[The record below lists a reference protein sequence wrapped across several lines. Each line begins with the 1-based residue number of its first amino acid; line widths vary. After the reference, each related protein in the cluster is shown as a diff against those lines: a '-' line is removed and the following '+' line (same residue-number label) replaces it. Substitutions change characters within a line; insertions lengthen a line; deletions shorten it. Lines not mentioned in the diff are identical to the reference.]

1 MKMQLSRELDPLG
14 GRSLNSVP
22 EAGHLLGEHRITPG
36 RHIDLKKNFLAEAP
50 RDNSPTVGMTQTSKI
65 LMPRPV

>member
-1 MKMQLSRELDPLG
+1 MKKCNYQENWDPLG

-36 RHIDLKKNFLAEAP
+36 RHIDLKKHFLAEAP
-50 RDNSPTVGMTQTSKI
+50 RDNSPTVGMTWTRKS
-65 LMPRPV
+65 